1 MELNKAEY
9 TILSQVKIRLKQ
21 FHIETITNE
30 DDTTKDVVV
39 FDNKEDDLF
48 IEQLIKQATE
58 DVKARRN
65 YPDSYTDEMITED
78 LKKFEGVIV
87 NLVVYDHSQAG
98 EAFMASYGENGVSR
112 TWKDRDSLFVGVFPF
127 VKML

>member
-1 MELNKAEY
+1 MELNKVEY
-9 TILSQVKIRLKQ
+9 TILAQVKIRLKQ
-21 FHIETITNE
+21 FHMETVTNE
-30 DDTTKDVVV
+30 DDITKDVVV
-39 FDNKEDDLF
+39 FDNKEDDLL

-58 DVKARRN
+58 DVKTRRN
-65 YPDSYTDEMITED
+65 YPSNYTEEMITED
-78 LKKFEGVIV
+78 LKQFEGVIV

-98 EAFMASYGENGVSR
+98 EEFMASFGENGVSR

>member
-1 MELNKAEY
+1 MELNKVEY
-9 TILSQVKIRLKQ
+9 TILAQVKIRLKQ

-39 FDNKEDDLF
+39 FDNKEDNLL

-65 YPDSYTDEMITED
+65 YPDSYTEEMITED

-98 EAFMASYGENGVSR
+98 EEFMASFGENGVSR
-112 TWKDRDSLFVGVFPF
+112 TWKDRDGLFVGVFPF

>member
-9 TILSQVKIRLKQ
+9 TILAQVKIRLKQ
-21 FHIETITNE
+21 FHIEAVTNE

-39 FDNKEDDLF
+39 FDNQEDDLL

-58 DVKARRN
+58 DVKAKRN
-65 YPDSYTDEMITED
+65 YPDSYTEEMITED
-78 LKKFEGVIV
+78 LKQFEGVIV

-98 EAFMASYGENGVSR
+98 EEFMASFGENGVSR